1 MGLRKF
7 YSTQSL
13 FNVVWLH
20 LAYLASRLAS
30 DPRAAE
36 YVPTATALLA
46 RVENA
51 IIAQRVT
58 RFGQIAAQAKI
69 DYLNYTLDASV
80 VRCSRVL
87 LNLPDIDQDTDH
99 PRYARYYKE
108 PLSRITRLALEPEL
122 RIVRAWIESLRGEP
136 EPEVQAFAEIFQD
149 GVTAGEEALRQRE
162 GARAAKKD
170 HRVREVIR
178 LIDDINKDL
187 KVIHSKL
194 TAKAAE
200 QKLGDDWADSFFYTP
215 QQSGEAEDPSD
226 TTRNAI
232 YAVLAAHNLEVSD
245 EVEERLE
252 ETDDVKLLD
261 RWLARAVTAKSA
273 EEAVGLAAE

>member
-20 LAYLASRLAS
+20 LAYLASRLVS

-36 YVPTATALLA
+36 HVPTATALMG
-46 RVENA
+46 RVENTLGT
-51 IIAQRVT
+51 QRT
-58 RFGQIAAQAKI
+58 ARFGQIAAQAKI
-69 DYLNYTLDASV
+69 DYLNYTLDKSV

-87 LNLPDIDQDTDH
+87 LNLPDIDQDTAH
-99 PRYARYYKE
+99 PRYTRYYKE

-122 RIVRAWIESLRGEP
+122 KIVRTWIESLKGEP
-136 EPEVQAFAEIFQD
+136 EPEVQVFAQIFQD
-149 GVTAGEEALRQRE
+149 SVTAGEETLRQRE
-162 GARAAKKD
+162 GARAVKKD
-170 HRVREVIR
+170 HQVREVLR
-178 LIDDINKDL
+178 LIEDINKDL

-215 QQSGEAEDPSD
+215 KPNVEVEDPAD
-226 TTRNAI
+226 TTRSAI
-232 YAVLAAHNLEVSD
+232 YAVLAAHNVEVSD
-245 EVEERLE
+245 AVEERLA

-261 RWLARAVTAKSA
+261 RWLALAVTAKSA